1 MPLGVIPV
9 CGHYFHS
16 DCIRAWFAE
25 NPSCPNC
32 RCDAHM
38 GMLNI
43 MTFAELKHVQNKEK
57 EKDDVPETTI
67 QEIKKDSNKED
78 EVTAS
83 TLDEVP
89 PIQSAW
95 M

>member
-1 MPLGVIPV
+1 
-9 CGHYFHS
+9 
-16 DCIRAWFAE
+16 
-25 NPSCPNC
+25 
-32 RCDAHM
+32 
-38 GMLNI
+38 